1 MTRHIEELSGEDHSQ
16 FLKRDALDPNLRETD
31 NSYDSREKVPADGSN
46 SIIIQAENIRLFAE
60 L

>member
-1 MTRHIEELSGEDHSQ
+1 M
-16 FLKRDALDPNLRETD
+16 DPNLRETD